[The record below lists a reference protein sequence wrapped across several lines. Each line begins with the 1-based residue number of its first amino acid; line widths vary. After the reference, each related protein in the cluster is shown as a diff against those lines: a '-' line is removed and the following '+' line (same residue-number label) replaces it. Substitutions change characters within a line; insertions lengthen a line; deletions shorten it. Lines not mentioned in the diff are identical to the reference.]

1 MTEFTTILFVLI
13 GVIVGFVAGRATSRA
28 GDATKLHNELT
39 RSRKELAQYKREMG
53 DHFASTAVM
62 LEQLDEHYQ
71 RLSNHFSEQSQKL
84 LPQQGPGL
92 FKNDSHD
99 ENLESA
105 QESAP
110 ETQPLDYSGERS
122 GLLSDKNKLG

>member
-53 DHFASTAVM
+53 DHFASTAIM

-71 RLSNHFSEQSQKL
+71 RLSNHISEQSQKL
-84 LPQQGPGL
+84 LPPQSANL
-92 FKNDSHD
+92 FKNESHEGSSD
-99 ENLESA
+99 PV

-110 ETQPLDYSGERS
+110 ESQPLDYSGEPS

>member
-71 RLSNHFSEQSQKL
+71 RLNNHFSEQSQKL
-84 LPQQGPGL
+84 LPQQAPGV
-92 FKNDSHD
+92 FKSDSTD
-99 ENLESA
+99 ENLETT